1 MWVFKS
7 NGPWQRLMGIGGRR
21 NQHYTHNNTHKNNN
35 NNNNNTHNFGVT
47 KFIMEFAKYLFL

>member
-7 NGPWQRLMGIGGRR
+7 NGPWQRPMGIGGRR
-21 NQHYTHNNTHKNNN
+21 NQHYTHNNTHNN